1 MAIDERIHAYVV
13 KEETYPDKAVI
24 VEEGSRGEWVFII
37 LEGQV
42 KLRKKVF
49 NGVVTL
55 GTLKEAGIFGET
67 EFLGKKEEI
76 RITSVVADG
85 PVRVGILNSEQL
97 ARDYEAISPELKGL
111 IRSLIKRLKFTT
123 ENVVAMVTKPK

>member
-1 MAIDERIHAYVV
+1 MAIDKRIYSYVV

-24 VEEGSRGEWVFII
+24 VEEGSRGEWVFVI

-42 KLRKKVF
+42 KLKKKVS
-49 NGVVTL
+49 NSVLTL

-67 EFLGKKEEI
+67 EFLGKKGGV

-85 PVRVGILNSEQL
+85 PVRVGILNLEQL
-97 ARDYEAISPELKGL
+97 ARDYAAISPELRGL
-111 IRSLIKRLKFTT
+111 IRSLTKRLKFTT
-123 ENVVAMVTKPK
+123 ENVVAIATKSI

>member
-1 MAIDERIHAYVV
+1 MAIDERIYAYVV

-24 VEEGSRGEWVFII
+24 VKEGSRGEWVFVI
-37 LEGQV
+37 LKGQV
-42 KLRKKVF
+42 KVRKKVS

-123 ENVVAMVTKPK
+123 ENVVAMVTK